1 MSSISRRDFLKLGG
15 AAMLAAASS
24 PVMRVL
30 ADSTAPSVFSRG
42 SKRIPKVALT
52 YDDCH
57 LVTMLQ
63 KLEKMLDQYPDF
75 RVTLFPVGEALLS
88 NETKDPGIWKRFV
101 QRGHDIGYH
110 SFNHDDLE
118 LFKTEDVLRDY
129 DHWLDALRQVLG
141 FEPLVHFARPPFG
154 NVSPPFLDLCKERGL
169 VCTMWSWGWGG
180 TDLADVVT
188 YNVPKTKNGDI
199 VLMHTRTFD
208 MDVTSAGLPW
218 LAANGIRAVSLRR
231 LYYDFR
237 KEQSESKGCD
247 AATGSSLTRTCI
259 D

>member
-1 MSSISRRDFLKLGG
+1 LKLGG
-15 AAMLAAASS
+15 AAILSTAFL
-24 PVMRVL
+24 PVMRAL
-30 ADSTAPSVFSRG
+30 ADSAAPSVFLRG
-42 SKRIPKVALT
+42 SKRMLKIALT
-52 YDDCH
+52 YDDCY

-75 RVTLFPVGEALLS
+75 HVTLFPVGEALLS
-88 NETKDPGIWKRFV
+88 NETKDPGIWKRFA

-110 SFNHDDLE
+110 SFNHDNLE
-118 LFKTEDVLRDY
+118 LFKTEDVTRDY
-129 DHWLDALRQVLG
+129 DRWLDALQRVLG
-141 FEPLVHFARPPFG
+141 AEPLVQFARPPFG
-154 NVSPPFLDLCKERGL
+154 NVSPQFLNLCKERGL

-188 YNVPKTKNGDI
+188 YNVPKTANGDI

-208 MDVTSAGLPW
+208 MEVTNAGLPW
-218 LAANGIRAVSLRR
+218 LALHGIQAVSLRR

-259 D
+259 E

>member
-1 MSSISRRDFLKLGG
+1 MLS
-15 AAMLAAASS
+15 AAFS
-24 PVMRVL
+24 PVIRTL
-30 ADSTAPSVFSRG
+30 ADSAAPSVFSRG
-42 SKRIPKVALT
+42 SKRLPKVALT

-57 LVTMLQ
+57 LVTVLQ
-63 KLEKMLDQYPDF
+63 KLEKILDANPDV
-75 RVTLFPVGEALLS
+75 RITLFPVGEALLS
-88 NETKDPGIWKRFV
+88 NETKDPGIWKRFA

-110 SFNHDDLE
+110 SFYHDNLE
-118 LFKTEDVLRDY
+118 LFKTEEVLRDY

-154 NVSPPFLDLCKERGL
+154 NVSPQFLNLCRERGL

-180 TDLADVVT
+180 TDVADVVA

-199 VLMHTRTFD
+199 ILLHTRTFD
-208 MDVTSAGLPW
+208 MNVTSAGLPW
-218 LAANGIRAVSLRR
+218 LAAQDIQAVSLRQ